1 VFWSG
6 NCITCPSDSLKVLIY
21 LPYLKLFITVHHFLL
36 NLIKQLKSIEVG
48 ILLWEGLSMKNYFI
62 ITILTIILSTNA
74 YSDHK
79 IEEQNFTGVS
89 YSAPGSDNYQ
99 KLEIELVDNKLS
111 QYVQK
116 QLDNRDKTGLVNY
129 LLFENGK
136 IVINKKNYN
145 DQIKKNKNVLRSN
158 SMGKSLISYVVG
170 HAVCKGYIDNVNVKL
185 NDWIVLNDTLYAD
198 NTLLQVL
205 NMTSGD
211 QDYIGEKKFKGDG
224 YFNGDKNKQINRRT
238 VAESML
244 WFKGTKK
251 KEENSPYNYSA
262 MSTHVAINYAIHKV
276 GKDYEKLLKEIFTDH
291 VGVKDTVHFIKV
303 SWSPKDVVKGSQRY
317 TFFATSED
325 YLRIAKT
332 IMNDYKSDSCIGDYL
347 RMIYD
352 NRVDK
357 KKKEYVSN
365 KGVAQY
371 SRQYG
376 GQFHF
381 PKIGKN
387 IVFGMDGYA
396 GQQILID
403 ITNGRIVIIHTI
415 DQHYDW
421 NKIGLSVIK
430 N

>member
-1 VFWSG
+1 
-6 NCITCPSDSLKVLIY
+6 
-21 LPYLKLFITVHHFLL
+21 
-36 NLIKQLKSIEVG
+36 
-48 ILLWEGLSMKNYFI
+48 MKKYFI
-62 ITILTIILSTNA
+62 IAILTVILNTNA
-74 YSDHK
+74 YSAHK
-79 IEEQNFTGVS
+79 PDDQYFSGFS

-99 KLEIELVDNKLS
+99 KLETELVDNKLS

-145 DQIKKNKNVLRSN
+145 DAIKKNKNTLMSN
-158 SMGKSLISYVVG
+158 SVGKSMISYVVG

-211 QDYIGEKKFKGDG
+211 QDYLGEKKFKNDG
-224 YFNGDKNKQINRRT
+224 YFNGDKMKYINRRT

-262 MSTHVAINYAIHKV
+262 MSTYVAINYAIHKV

-291 VGVKDTVHFIKV
+291 VGVKDTVHFMKV
-303 SWSPKDVVKGSQRY
+303 SVGYTQDVDKGVSRY
-317 TFFATSED
+317 SFFATSED

-332 IMNDYKSDSCIGDYL
+332 IMNDYHSDSCIGDYL
-347 RMIYD
+347 RFIYD
-352 NRVDK
+352 NRITK
-357 KKKEYVSN
+357 KSQYKRETN
-365 KGVAQY
+365 KHSSAATY
-371 SRQYG
+371 EYG
-376 GQFHF
+376 GQIHF
-381 PKIGKN
+381 SYK
-387 IVFGMDGYA
+387 GMKKRVIFAMAGYA
-396 GQQILID
+396 GQEVVIDMDNKRILIV
-403 ITNGRIVIIHTI
+403 NSI
-415 DQHYDW
+415 DEHYNY
-421 NKIGLSVIK
+421 NKIVYKVIK

>member
-1 VFWSG
+1 
-6 NCITCPSDSLKVLIY
+6 
-21 LPYLKLFITVHHFLL
+21 
-36 NLIKQLKSIEVG
+36 
-48 ILLWEGLSMKNYFI
+48 MKKYFI
-62 ITILTIILSTNA
+62 IAILTVILNTNA
-74 YSDHK
+74 YSAHK
-79 IEEQNFTGVS
+79 PDDQYFSGVS

-99 KLEIELVDNKLS
+99 KLETELVDNKLS

-145 DQIKKNKNVLRSN
+145 DAIKKNKNTLMSN
-158 SMGKSLISYVVG
+158 SVGKSMISYVVG

-211 QDYIGEKKFKGDG
+211 QDYLGEKKFKNDG
-224 YFNGDKNKQINRRT
+224 YFNGDKMKYINRRT

-262 MSTHVAINYAIHKV
+262 MSTYVAINYAIHKV

-291 VGVKDTVHFIKV
+291 VGVKDTVHFMKV
-303 SWSPKDVVKGSQRY
+303 SVGYTQDVDKGVSRY
-317 TFFATSED
+317 SFFATSED

-332 IMNDYKSDSCIGDYL
+332 IMNDYHSDSCIGDYL
-347 RMIYD
+347 RFIYD
-352 NRVDK
+352 NRITK
-357 KKKEYVSN
+357 KSQYKRETN
-365 KGVAQY
+365 KHSSAATY
-371 SRQYG
+371 EYG
-376 GQFHF
+376 GQIHF
-381 PKIGKN
+381 SYK
-387 IVFGMDGYA
+387 GMKKRVIFAMAGYA
-396 GQQILID
+396 GQEVVIDMDNKRILIV
-403 ITNGRIVIIHTI
+403 NSI
-415 DQHYDW
+415 DEHYNW
-421 NKIGLSVIK
+421 NKIVYKVIK

>member
-1 VFWSG
+1 
-6 NCITCPSDSLKVLIY
+6 
-21 LPYLKLFITVHHFLL
+21 
-36 NLIKQLKSIEVG
+36 
-48 ILLWEGLSMKNYFI
+48 MKKYFI
-62 ITILTIILSTNA
+62 IAILTVILNTNA
-74 YSDHK
+74 YSAHK
-79 IEEQNFTGVS
+79 PDDQYFSGVS

-99 KLEIELVDNKLS
+99 KLETELVDNKLS

-145 DQIKKNKNVLRSN
+145 DAIKKNKNTLMSN
-158 SMGKSLISYVVG
+158 SVGKSMISYVVG

-211 QDYIGEKKFKGDG
+211 QDYLGEKKFKGDG
-224 YFNGDKNKQINRRT
+224 YFNGDKNKHINRRT

-262 MSTHVAINYAIHKV
+262 MSTYVAINYAIHKV

-291 VGVKDTVHFIKV
+291 VGVKDTVHFVKV
-303 SWSPKDVVKGSQRY
+303 SVGYTQDVDKGVSRY
-317 TFFATSED
+317 SFFATSED

-332 IMNDYKSDSCIGDYL
+332 IMNDYHSDSCIGDYL
-347 RMIYD
+347 RFIYD
-352 NRVDK
+352 NRITK
-357 KKKEYVSN
+357 KSQYKRETN
-365 KGVAQY
+365 KHSSAATY
-371 SRQYG
+371 EYG
-376 GQFHF
+376 GQIHF
-381 PKIGKN
+381 SYK
-387 IVFGMDGYA
+387 GMKKRVIFAMAGYA
-396 GQQILID
+396 GQEVVIDMDNKRILIV
-403 ITNGRIVIIHTI
+403 NSI
-415 DQHYDW
+415 DEHYNW
-421 NKIGLSVIK
+421 NKIVYKVIK

>member
-1 VFWSG
+1 
-6 NCITCPSDSLKVLIY
+6 
-21 LPYLKLFITVHHFLL
+21 
-36 NLIKQLKSIEVG
+36 
-48 ILLWEGLSMKNYFI
+48 MKKYFI
-62 ITILTIILSTNA
+62 IAILTVILNTNA
-74 YSDHK
+74 YSAHK
-79 IEEQNFTGVS
+79 PDDQYFSGVS

-99 KLEIELVDNKLS
+99 KLETELVDNKLS

-145 DQIKKNKNVLRSN
+145 DAIKKNKNTLMSN
-158 SMGKSLISYVVG
+158 SVGKSMISYVVG
-170 HAVCKGYIDNVNVKL
+170 HVVCKGYIDNVNVKL

-211 QDYIGEKKFKGDG
+211 QDYLGEKKFKNDG
-224 YFNGDKNKQINRRT
+224 YFNGDKMKYINRRT

-262 MSTHVAINYAIHKV
+262 MSTYVAINYAIHKV

-291 VGVKDTVHFIKV
+291 VGVKDTVHFMKV
-303 SWSPKDVVKGSQRY
+303 SVGYTQDVDKGVSRY
-317 TFFATSED
+317 SFFATSED

-332 IMNDYKSDSCIGDYL
+332 IMNDYHSDSCIGDYL
-347 RMIYD
+347 KTIYD

-357 KKKEYVSN
+357 KSQYKRETN
-365 KGVAQY
+365 KHSSAATY
-371 SRQYG
+371 EYG
-376 GQFHF
+376 GQIHF
-381 PKIGKN
+381 SYK
-387 IVFGMDGYA
+387 GMKKRVIFAMAGYA
-396 GQQILID
+396 GQEVVIDMDNKRILIV
-403 ITNGRIVIIHTI
+403 NSI
-415 DQHYDW
+415 DEHYNW
-421 NKIGLSVIK
+421 NKIVYKVIK

>member
-1 VFWSG
+1 
-6 NCITCPSDSLKVLIY
+6 
-21 LPYLKLFITVHHFLL
+21 
-36 NLIKQLKSIEVG
+36 
-48 ILLWEGLSMKNYFI
+48 MKKYFI
-62 ITILTIILSTNA
+62 IAILTVILNTNA
-74 YSDHK
+74 YSAHK
-79 IEEQNFTGVS
+79 PDDQYFSGVS
-89 YSAPGSDNYQ
+89 FSAPGSDNYQ
-99 KLEIELVDNKLS
+99 KLETELVDNKLS

-145 DQIKKNKNVLRSN
+145 DAIKKNKNTLMSN
-158 SMGKSLISYVVG
+158 SVGKSMISYVVG

-211 QDYIGEKKFKGDG
+211 QDYLGEKKFKNDG
-224 YFNGDKNKQINRRT
+224 YFNGDKMKYINRRT

-262 MSTHVAINYAIHKV
+262 MSTYVAINYAIHKV

-291 VGVKDTVHFIKV
+291 VGVKDTVHFMKV
-303 SWSPKDVVKGSQRY
+303 SVGYTQDVDKGVSRY
-317 TFFATSED
+317 SFFATSED

-332 IMNDYKSDSCIGDYL
+332 IMNDYHSDSCIGDYL
-347 RMIYD
+347 RFIYD
-352 NRVDK
+352 NRITK
-357 KKKEYVSN
+357 KSKYKRETNIRSDAATYE
-365 KGVAQY
+365 
-371 SRQYG
+371 YG
-376 GQFHF
+376 GQIHF
-381 PKIGKN
+381 SYK
-387 IVFGMDGYA
+387 GMKKRVIFAMAGYA
-396 GQQILID
+396 GQEVVIDMDNKRILIV
-403 ITNGRIVIIHTI
+403 NSI
-415 DQHYDW
+415 DEHYNY
-421 NKIGLSVIK
+421 NKIVYKVIK

>member
-1 VFWSG
+1 
-6 NCITCPSDSLKVLIY
+6 
-21 LPYLKLFITVHHFLL
+21 
-36 NLIKQLKSIEVG
+36 
-48 ILLWEGLSMKNYFI
+48 MKKYFI
-62 ITILTIILSTNA
+62 IAILTVILNTNA
-74 YSDHK
+74 YSAHK
-79 IEEQNFTGVS
+79 PDDQYFSGFS

-99 KLEIELVDNKLS
+99 KLETELVDNKLS

-145 DQIKKNKNVLRSN
+145 DQIKKNKNTLTSN
-158 SMGKSLISYVVG
+158 SVGKSMISYVVG

-211 QDYIGEKKFKGDG
+211 QDYLGEKKFKNDG
-224 YFNGDKNKQINRRT
+224 YFNGDKMKYINRRT

-262 MSTHVAINYAIHKV
+262 MSTYVAINYAIHKV

-291 VGVKDTVHFIKV
+291 VGVKDTVHFVKV
-303 SWSPKDVVKGSQRY
+303 SVGYTQDVDKGVSRY
-317 TFFATSED
+317 SFFATSED

-332 IMNDYKSDSCIGDYL
+332 IMNDYHSDSCIGDYL
-347 RMIYD
+347 RFIYD
-352 NRVDK
+352 NRITK
-357 KKKEYVSN
+357 KSKYKRETNIRSD
-365 KGVAQY
+365 VATY
-371 SRQYG
+371 EYG
-376 GQFHF
+376 GQIHF
-381 PKIGKN
+381 SYK
-387 IVFGMDGYA
+387 GMKKRVIFAMAGYA
-396 GQQILID
+396 GQEVVIDMDNKRILIV
-403 ITNGRIVIIHTI
+403 NSI
-415 DQHYDW
+415 DEHYNW
-421 NKIGLSVIK
+421 NKIVYKVIK

>member
-1 VFWSG
+1 
-6 NCITCPSDSLKVLIY
+6 
-21 LPYLKLFITVHHFLL
+21 
-36 NLIKQLKSIEVG
+36 
-48 ILLWEGLSMKNYFI
+48 MKKYFI
-62 ITILTIILSTNA
+62 IAILTVILNTNA
-74 YSDHK
+74 YSAHK
-79 IEEQNFTGVS
+79 PDDQYFSGVS
-89 YSAPGSDNYQ
+89 FSAPGSDNYQ
-99 KLEIELVDNKLS
+99 KLETELVDNKLS

-145 DQIKKNKNVLRSN
+145 DQIKKNKNTLMSN
-158 SMGKSLISYVVG
+158 SVGKSMISYVVG

-211 QDYIGEKKFKGDG
+211 QDYIGEKKFKNDG
-224 YFNGDKNKQINRRT
+224 YFNGDKMKYINRRT

-262 MSTHVAINYAIHKV
+262 MSTYVAINYAIHKV

-291 VGVKDTVHFIKV
+291 VGVKDTVHFVKV
-303 SWSPKDVVKGSQRY
+303 SVGYTQDVDKGVSRY
-317 TFFATSED
+317 SFFATSED

-332 IMNDYKSDSCIGDYL
+332 IMNDYHSDSCIGDYL
-347 RMIYD
+347 RTIYD

-357 KKKEYVSN
+357 KSKYKRETNIRSD
-365 KGVAQY
+365 VATY
-371 SRQYG
+371 EYG
-376 GQFHF
+376 GQIHF
-381 PKIGKN
+381 SYK
-387 IVFGMDGYA
+387 GMKKRVIFAMAGYA
-396 GQQILID
+396 GQEVVIDMDNKRILIV
-403 ITNGRIVIIHTI
+403 NSI
-415 DQHYDW
+415 DEHYNY
-421 NKIGLSVIK
+421 NKIVYKVIK

>member
-1 VFWSG
+1 
-6 NCITCPSDSLKVLIY
+6 
-21 LPYLKLFITVHHFLL
+21 
-36 NLIKQLKSIEVG
+36 
-48 ILLWEGLSMKNYFI
+48 MKKYFI
-62 ITILTIILSTNA
+62 IAILTVILNTNA
-74 YSDHK
+74 YSAHK
-79 IEEQNFTGVS
+79 PDDQYFSGFS

-99 KLEIELVDNKLS
+99 KLETELVDNKLS

-145 DQIKKNKNVLRSN
+145 DQIKKNKNTLISN

-211 QDYIGEKKFKGDG
+211 QDYLGEKKFKNDG
-224 YFNGDKNKQINRRT
+224 YFNGDKMKYINRRT

-262 MSTHVAINYAIHKV
+262 MSTYVAINYAIHKV

-291 VGVKDTVHFIKV
+291 VGVKDTVHFVKV
-303 SWSPKDVVKGSQRY
+303 SVGYTQDVDKGVSRY
-317 TFFATSED
+317 SFFATSED

-332 IMNDYKSDSCIGDYL
+332 IMNDYHSDSCIGDYL
-347 RMIYD
+347 RTIYD

-357 KKKEYVSN
+357 KSKYKRETN
-365 KGVAQY
+365 KHSDAATY
-371 SRQYG
+371 EYG
-376 GQFHF
+376 GQIHF
-381 PKIGKN
+381 SYK
-387 IVFGMDGYA
+387 GMKKRVIFAMAGYA
-396 GQQILID
+396 GQEVIIDMDNKRILIV
-403 ITNGRIVIIHTI
+403 NSI
-415 DQHYDW
+415 DEHYNW
-421 NKIGLSVIK
+421 NKIVYKVIK

>member
-1 VFWSG
+1 
-6 NCITCPSDSLKVLIY
+6 
-21 LPYLKLFITVHHFLL
+21 
-36 NLIKQLKSIEVG
+36 
-48 ILLWEGLSMKNYFI
+48 MKKYFI
-62 ITILTIILSTNA
+62 IAILTVILNTNA
-74 YSDHK
+74 YSAHK
-79 IEEQNFTGVS
+79 PDDQYFSGVS

-99 KLEIELVDNKLS
+99 KLETELVDNKLS

-145 DQIKKNKNVLRSN
+145 DAIKKNKNTLMSN
-158 SMGKSLISYVVG
+158 SVGKSMISYVVG

-211 QDYIGEKKFKGDG
+211 QDYLGEKKFKNDG
-224 YFNGDKNKQINRRT
+224 YFNGDKMKYINRRT

-262 MSTHVAINYAIHKV
+262 MSTYVAINYAIHKV

-291 VGVKDTVHFIKV
+291 VGVKDTVHFVKV
-303 SWSPKDVVKGSQRY
+303 SVGYTQDVDKGVSRY
-317 TFFATSED
+317 SFFATSED

-332 IMNDYKSDSCIGDYL
+332 IMNDYHSDSCIGDYL
-347 RMIYD
+347 RFIYD
-352 NRVDK
+352 NRITK
-357 KKKEYVSN
+357 KSQYKRETN
-365 KGVAQY
+365 KHSSAATY
-371 SRQYG
+371 EYG
-376 GQFHF
+376 GQIHF
-381 PKIGKN
+381 SYKGMKKRVI
-387 IVFGMDGYA
+387 FAMDGYA
-396 GQQILID
+396 GQQVIIDMDNKRILIV
-403 ITNGRIVIIHTI
+403 NSI
-415 DQHYDW
+415 DEHYNW
-421 NKIGLSVIK
+421 NKIVYKVIK

>member
-1 VFWSG
+1 
-6 NCITCPSDSLKVLIY
+6 
-21 LPYLKLFITVHHFLL
+21 
-36 NLIKQLKSIEVG
+36 
-48 ILLWEGLSMKNYFI
+48 MKNYFI
-62 ITILTIILSTNA
+62 IAILTIILNTNA

-89 YSAPGSDNYQ
+89 YKVQGGDNYQ
-99 KLEIELVDNKLS
+99 KLETELVDNKLS

-129 LLFENGK
+129 LLYENGK

-145 DQIKKNKNVLRSN
+145 DVIKKNKNVLRSN
-158 SMGKSLISYVVG
+158 SIGKSMISYVIG
-170 HAVCKGYIDNVNVKL
+170 HAVCEGYIDSVNVKL
-185 NDWIVLNDTLYAD
+185 DDWIVLNDTLYAD

-211 QDYIGEKKFKGDG
+211 QDYIGEKKFKSDG
-224 YFNGDKNKQINRRT
+224 NFKDEKNKQINRRT

-291 VGVKDTVHFIKV
+291 VGVKDTVHFMKV
-303 SWSPKDVVKGSQRY
+303 SWSPKDVAKGSQRY
-317 TFFATSED
+317 SFFATSED

-332 IMNDYKSDSCIGDYL
+332 IMNDYHSDSCIGDYL
-347 RMIYD
+347 RNIYD

-357 KKKEYVSN
+357 KKKQDDTKSVFAYT
-365 KGVAQY
+365 K
-371 SRQYG
+371 QYG
-376 GQFHF
+376 GQFHMSLR
-381 PKIGKN
+381 GTKN
-387 IVFGMDGYA
+387 VVFAMDGYA

-403 ITNGRIVIIHTI
+403 MTSGRIVIVHSI
-415 DQHYDW
+415 DRHYNW
-421 NKIGLSVIK
+421 QKIVYKVIK

>member
-1 VFWSG
+1 
-6 NCITCPSDSLKVLIY
+6 
-21 LPYLKLFITVHHFLL
+21 
-36 NLIKQLKSIEVG
+36 
-48 ILLWEGLSMKNYFI
+48 MKKYFI
-62 ITILTIILSTNA
+62 IAILTVILNTNA
-74 YSDHK
+74 YSAHK
-79 IEEQNFTGVS
+79 PDDQYFSGVS

-99 KLEIELVDNKLS
+99 KLETELVDNKLS

-145 DQIKKNKNVLRSN
+145 DAIKKNKNTLMSN
-158 SMGKSLISYVVG
+158 SVGKSMISYVVG
-170 HAVCKGYIDNVNVKL
+170 HVVCKGYIDNVNVKL

-211 QDYIGEKKFKGDG
+211 QDYLGEKKFKNDG
-224 YFNGDKNKQINRRT
+224 YFNGDKMKYINRRT

-262 MSTHVAINYAIHKV
+262 MSTYVAINYAIHKV

-291 VGVKDTVHFIKV
+291 VGVKDTVHFMKV
-303 SWSPKDVVKGSQRY
+303 SVGYTQDVDKGVSRY
-317 TFFATSED
+317 SFFATSED

-332 IMNDYKSDSCIGDYL
+332 IMNDYHSDSCIGDYL
-347 RMIYD
+347 RFIYD
-352 NRVDK
+352 NRITK
-357 KKKEYVSN
+357 KSQYKRETN
-365 KGVAQY
+365 KHSSAATY
-371 SRQYG
+371 EYG
-376 GQFHF
+376 GQIHF
-381 PKIGKN
+381 SYK
-387 IVFGMDGYA
+387 GMKKRVIFAMAGYA
-396 GQQILID
+396 GQEVVIDMDNKRILIV
-403 ITNGRIVIIHTI
+403 NSI
-415 DQHYDW
+415 DEHYNW
-421 NKIGLSVIK
+421 NKIVYKVIK

>member
-1 VFWSG
+1 
-6 NCITCPSDSLKVLIY
+6 
-21 LPYLKLFITVHHFLL
+21 
-36 NLIKQLKSIEVG
+36 
-48 ILLWEGLSMKNYFI
+48 MKNYFI
-62 ITILTIILSTNA
+62 IAILTIILNTNA

-89 YSAPGSDNYQ
+89 YKVQGGDNYQ
-99 KLEIELVDNKLS
+99 KLETELVDNKLS
-111 QYVQK
+111 KYVQK

-136 IVINKKNYN
+136 IVINKKNFN
-145 DQIKKNKNVLRSN
+145 DQIKKNKNLLRSN
-158 SMGKSLISYVVG
+158 SMGKSLTSYVVG
-170 HAVCKGYIDNVNVKL
+170 HAVCKGYIESVNQKL
-185 NDWIVLNDTLYAD
+185 NDWIVLSDTLYAD

-211 QDYIGEKKFKGDG
+211 HEFIGEKKYDDDGLFKGE
-224 YFNGDKNKQINRRT
+224 NNKKINKRT

-262 MSTHVAINYAIHKV
+262 MSTHVAINYAIYRA
-276 GKDYEKLLKEIFTDH
+276 GKNYEKLLKDIFTDH
-291 VGVKDTVHFIKV
+291 VGVKDAVHFMKV
-303 SWSPKDVVKGSQRY
+303 SWSQKDIEKGSQRY

-332 IMNDYKSDSCIGDYL
+332 IMKDYKSDSCIGDYL
-347 RMIYD
+347 RTIYE

-357 KKKEYVSN
+357 KKKEYGNN
-365 KGVAQY
+365 KGVALY

-381 PKIGKN
+381 PKVGN
-387 IVFGMDGYA
+387 NVVFGMDGYA
-396 GQQILID
+396 GQQVIID
-403 ITNGRIVIIHTI
+403 ITKGRIVIIHTI
-415 DQHYDW
+415 DQHYNW
-421 NKIGLSVIK
+421 KKIALNVIK
-430 N
+430 QK

>member
-1 VFWSG
+1 MKF
-6 NCITCPSDSLKVLIY
+6 
-21 LPYLKLFITVHHFLL
+21 FLL
-36 NLIKQLKSIEVG
+36 ILFSI
-48 ILLWEGLSMKNYFI
+48 ICLNSN
-62 ITILTIILSTNA
+62 S

-79 IEEQNFTGVS
+79 EEEQKFTGIS
-89 YSAPGSDNYQ
+89 YSAPGNSNYQ
-99 KLEIELVDNKLS
+99 KLETELVDSKLS
-111 QYVQK
+111 KYVKK

-136 IVINKKNYN
+136 IVINKKNFN
-145 DQIKKNKNVLRSN
+145 DQIKKNKNILRSN
-158 SMGKSLISYVVG
+158 SMGKSMTSYVVG
-170 HAVCKGYIDNVNVKL
+170 HAVCKGYIESVNQKL
-185 NDWIVLNDTLYAD
+185 NDWIVLSDTLYAD

-211 QDYIGEKKFKGDG
+211 HEFIGEKKYDDDGLFKGE
-224 YFNGDKNKQINRRT
+224 NNKKINKRT

-251 KEENSPYNYSA
+251 KKENSPYNYSA
-262 MSTHVAINYAIHKV
+262 MSTHVAINYAIYRA
-276 GKDYEKLLKEIFTDH
+276 GKNYEKLLKDIFTDH
-291 VGVKDTVHFIKV
+291 VGVKDAVHFMKV
-303 SWSPKDVVKGSQRY
+303 SWSQKDIEKGSQRY

-332 IMNDYKSDSCIGDYL
+332 IMKDYKSDSCIGDYL
-347 RMIYD
+347 RTIYE

-381 PKIGKN
+381 PKVGN
-387 IVFGMDGYA
+387 NVVFGMDGYA
-396 GQQILID
+396 GQQVIID
-403 ITNGRIVIIHTI
+403 ITKGRIVIIHTI
-415 DQHYDW
+415 DQHYNW
-421 NKIGLSVIK
+421 KKIALDVIK
-430 N
+430 KK

>member
-1 VFWSG
+1 MIV
-6 NCITCPSDSLKVLIY
+6 K
-21 LPYLKLFITVHHFLL
+21 KLAREFNI
-36 NLIKQLKSIEVG
+36 
-48 ILLWEGLSMKNYFI
+48 KNYFI
-62 ITILTIILSTNA
+62 ITILTTILNTNV

-79 IEEQNFTGVS
+79 IEEQKFSGVS

-99 KLEIELVDNKLS
+99 KLETELVENKLS

-129 LLFENGK
+129 LLYENGK

-145 DQIKKNKNVLRSN
+145 DVIRKNINLLRSN
-158 SMGKSLISYVVG
+158 SMGKSMISYVTG
-170 HAVCKGYIDNVNVKL
+170 HAVCKYGIDLNAKM
-185 NDWIVLNDTLYAD
+185 NDWAVLNNTLYAD
-198 NTLLQVL
+198 NTLSQVL

-211 QDYIGEKKFKGDG
+211 HNYIGEKKFKGDG
-224 YFNGDKNKQINRRT
+224 YFKGNKNKQINRRT

-291 VGVKDTVHFIKV
+291 VGVKDTVHFMKV
-303 SWSPKDVVKGSQRY
+303 SWSSKDIAKGSQRY
-317 TFFATSED
+317 SFFATSED

-332 IMNDYKSDSCIGDYL
+332 IMNDYHSDSCIGDYL
-347 RMIYD
+347 RNIYD

-357 KKKEYVSN
+357 KKKQDDTKSVFAYT
-365 KGVAQY
+365 K
-371 SRQYG
+371 QYG
-376 GQFHF
+376 GQFHMSL
-381 PKIGKN
+381 KGTKN
-387 IVFGMDGYA
+387 VVFAMDGYA

-403 ITNGRIVIIHTI
+403 MTSGRIVIVHAI
-415 DQHYDW
+415 DRHYNW
-421 NKIGLSVIK
+421 NKIVYKVIK

>member
-1 VFWSG
+1 MKF
-6 NCITCPSDSLKVLIY
+6 
-21 LPYLKLFITVHHFLL
+21 FLL
-36 NLIKQLKSIEVG
+36 IFFSI
-48 ILLWEGLSMKNYFI
+48 IFLNSN
-62 ITILTIILSTNA
+62 S

-79 IEEQNFTGVS
+79 EEEQKFTGIS
-89 YSAPGSDNYQ
+89 YSAPGNSNYQ
-99 KLEIELVDNKLS
+99 KLETELVDSKLS
-111 QYVQK
+111 KYVQK

-136 IVINKKNYN
+136 IVINKKNFN
-145 DQIKKNKNVLRSN
+145 DQIKKNKNLLRSN
-158 SMGKSLISYVVG
+158 SMGKSLTSYVVG
-170 HAVCKGYIDNVNVKL
+170 HAVCKGYIESVNQKL
-185 NDWIVLNDTLYAD
+185 NDWIVLSDTLYAD

-211 QDYIGEKKFKGDG
+211 HEFIGEKKYDDDGLFKGE
-224 YFNGDKNKQINRRT
+224 NNKKINKRT

-262 MSTHVAINYAIHKV
+262 MSTHVAINYAIYRA
-276 GKDYEKLLKEIFTDH
+276 GKNYEKLLKDIFTDH
-291 VGVKDTVHFIKV
+291 VGVKDAVHFMKV
-303 SWSPKDVVKGSQRY
+303 SWSQKDIEKGSQRY

-332 IMNDYKSDSCIGDYL
+332 IMKDYKSDSCIGDYL
-347 RMIYD
+347 RTIYE

-381 PKIGKN
+381 PKVGN
-387 IVFGMDGYA
+387 NVVFGMDGYA
-396 GQQILID
+396 GQQVIID
-403 ITNGRIVIIHTI
+403 ITKGRIVIIHTI
-415 DQHYDW
+415 DQHYNW
-421 NKIGLSVIK
+421 KKIALNVIK
-430 N
+430 QK